1 MILYGSETDAESVE
15 FRLIMEALERNE
27 QLFRFCHDETDSV
40 VADEACQSAVN
51 LRHAE
56 FDDWRFL
63 LLCKLPGIAEEVF
76 HDNHEQPGIPV
87 DHNPILNPKRCQTLR
102 LALWELWGQ
111 DLIT

>member
-1 MILYGSETDAESVE
+1 MKKNVVPLSGSPSAHIRPPWRWMILYGSETDAESVE

-63 LLCKLPGIAEEVF
+63 LLCKLPSFAEEVF
-76 HDNHEQPGIPV
+76 HDHHEQPGS
-87 DHNPILNPKRCQTLR
+87 
-102 LALWELWGQ
+102 GS
-111 DLIT
+111 